1 MFLLY
6 LFYKGDFKVKIKQK
20 ETEKIDFYELK
31 KGDVFQYNNIFY
43 MVIETVE
50 DSSYDCYNAVTLNEG
65 ELAYF
70 EDTDEIIKIEGY
82 FKQE

>member
-1 MFLLY
+1 MI
-6 LFYKGDFKVKIKQK
+6 IKQEEK
-20 ETEKIDFYELK
+20 EKINFCELGG
-31 KGDVFQYNNIFY
+31 GDVFQYKGFLF